1 MIIICMLIFGGINF
15 KDKHANKQ
23 RRVYFCYMPVI
34 DKEIYYANNK
44 ILFEATGRDAWKYK
58 ETNNIIFIPIKNIIT
73 SIFTILTRTDW
84 MEETTINDVDNNPY
98 FVQRITIDAL
108 YKFLKK
114 SQNIKN
120 KKK

>member
-1 MIIICMLIFGGINF
+1 MDDNHMYVNIRGINF
-15 KDKHANKQ
+15 KDKHANKK

-44 ILFEATGRDAWKYK
+44 ILFAATGRDAWKYK

-73 SIFTILTRTDW
+73 SIFMILTRTDW
-84 MEETTINDVDNNPY
+84 MEETTIHDVDNNPY

-108 YKFLKK
+108 FKFLR
-114 SQNIKN
+114 